1 MLVPSPALE
10 FHMLLVTN
18 RAVAQRATEKPLV
31 RLFGTCHLFF
41 FFFFFKPDWIFLF
54 RLAYAKAG
62 QLLIASPQLMGKEK
76 AQRSHGWFK
85 GTQ

>member
-18 RAVAQRATEKPLV
+18 RAVAQRATEKPSV
-31 RLFGTCHLFF
+31 CLFGTCHLFFF

-54 RLAYAKAG
+54 CLAYAKSG
-62 QLLIASPQLMGKEK
+62 
-76 AQRSHGWFK
+76 
-85 GTQ
+85 